1 MRPRL
6 SRSCQRQFWR
16 LVRSGVR
23 WRQAAAPVG
32 MSLKTAQCWFGKSG
46 GMPPLSLA
54 EPSRELSLSDRELI
68 FERVKEGL
76 SYAAIAR
83 ELGRPTSTVTRELD
97 LHRKDKRRPRA
108 EPKGRETPRPGF
120 KRQRLNYSPSVAQA
134 RADAAK
140 TRPKISKLA
149 GNPRLRAEVEARL
162 KLNHSPEQISARL
175 VIDFPDDPEMRVS
188 HETIYRA
195 LYVQGRGR

>member
-1 MRPRL
+1 M
-6 SRSCQRQFWR
+6 
-16 LVRSGVR
+16 
-23 WRQAAAPVG
+23 
-32 MSLKTAQCWFGKSG
+32 
-46 GMPPLSLA
+46 
-54 EPSRELSLSDRELI
+54 
-68 FERVKEGL
+68 

-97 LHRKDKRRPRA
+97 LHRKDERRPRA
-108 EPKGRETPRPGF
+108 EPKGRGDAATGF

-134 RADAAK
+134 RADAVKA
-140 TRPKISKLA
+140 RPKISKLA

-162 KLNHSPEQISARL
+162 KQNHSPEQVSARL

-195 LYVQGRGR
+195 LYVQGRGALNRELTRRFPPGGSRFKLRRRLE